1 MKSTKLI
8 LALGLLILP
17 GLAAAQMKQTDRIA
31 VKVPFSFVVGDTTV
45 PSGELILQRAD
56 LSGRVLAV
64 RNVDAKLNVFA
75 TTSSDKAS
83 GRTGEYLVFRKY
95 GNRYVLKSL
104 KVEGSDNVYAFAP
117 GKLEA
122 EMTAQNSPSSEEIL
136 VAGSK

>member
-1 MKSTKLI
+1 MKYAKWISI
-8 LALGLLILP
+8 LGLLILP
-17 GLAAAQMKQTDRIA
+17 ALAAAQMKQTDRIA
-31 VKVPFSFVVGDTTV
+31 VKVPFNFVVGDTAV
-45 PSGELILQRAD
+45 PGGEIILQRAD

-75 TTSSDKAS
+75 TTSGEKATA
-83 GRTGEYLVFRKY
+83 RTGEYLVFRKY

-104 KVEGSDNVYAFAP
+104 KVDGSNEMYAFAP

-122 EMTAQNSPSSEEIL
+122 EMTAQNRSDEEIV

>member
-1 MKSTKLI
+1 MKYAKWISI
-8 LALGLLILP
+8 LGLLILP
-17 GLAAAQMKQTDRIA
+17 ALAAAQMKQTDRIA
-31 VKVPFSFVVGDTTV
+31 VKVPFTFVVGDTAV
-45 PSGELILQRAD
+45 PSGEIILQRAD

-75 TTSSDKAS
+75 TTSGEKATA
-83 GRTGEYLVFRKY
+83 RTGEYLVFRKY

-104 KVEGSDNVYAFAP
+104 KVDGSNEMYAFAP

-122 EMTAQNSPSSEEIL
+122 EMTAQNRSDEEIV

>member
-1 MKSTKLI
+1 MKYTKWI
-8 LALGLLILP
+8 SVLGLLILP
-17 GLAAAQMKQTDRIA
+17 ALAAAQMTQTDRIA
-31 VKVPFSFVVGDTTV
+31 VQVPVSFVVGNAAV
-45 PSGELILQRAD
+45 PSGEIILQRAD
-56 LSGRVLAV
+56 LSGRVLAI

-75 TTSSDKAS
+75 TTSGEKAS
-83 GRTGEYLVFRKY
+83 TRAGEYLVFNKY

-122 EMTAQNSPSSEEIL
+122 ELSAQNVPSEEIL

>member
-1 MKSTKLI
+1 MKYTKWI
-8 LALGLLILP
+8 SVLGLLILP
-17 GLAAAQMKQTDRIA
+17 ALAAAQMTQTDRIA
-31 VKVPFSFVVGDTTV
+31 VQVPFSFVVGNTAV
-45 PSGELILQRAD
+45 PSGEIILQRAD
-56 LSGRVLAV
+56 LSGHVLAI

-75 TTSSDKAS
+75 TTSGEKAS
-83 GRTGEYLVFRKY
+83 ARTGEYLVFHKY

-122 EMTAQNSPSSEEIL
+122 ELSAQNVPSEEIL